1 MRYLR
6 LLVSAITAL
15 LFTVGMLM
23 PVGCGAGSDAGDEGR
38 ATREAQD
45 VNGSRD
51 SSGEGWQAAG
61 YAFDSSRAMQYIKQL
76 SVGIGLRPAGSEGEA
91 EAAAYIAGVFAD
103 SDYED
108 IVEQAFPAVDDNISR
123 NIYVEDIGTKPEWVV
138 IVGAHYDSA
147 GGTGSPG
154 ANDNASGV
162 GVILE
167 LARVFQDIDN
177 VPTLLFVAFASEE
190 IPEGYDEDEVGYGSD
205 YMAEHLQEIEGEVIG
220 MVNADM
226 VGVGDALDANATMEA
241 PAILTWLFA
250 TLTGIIGVDI
260 TVVKDPGWSDNA
272 VFEERGIPSLYIEW
286 VTDLNYHSPGDSYD
300 RIDEGLVEQSGC
312 LLEGFL
318 ETMNADLCRML
329 EQVQD

>member
-1 MRYLR
+1 
-6 LLVSAITAL
+6 
-15 LFTVGMLM
+15 M
-23 PVGCGAGSDAGDEGR
+23 PIGCGAGSDTGDEAGI
-38 ATREAQD
+38 TRDTED
-45 VNGSRD
+45 VTSTNGSG
-51 SSGEGWQAAG
+51 GEGWQEASHV
-61 YAFDSSRAMQYIKQL
+61 FDASRAMEHVKQL
-76 SVGIGLRPAGSEGEA
+76 SVGIGPRPAGSEGES
-91 EAAAYIAGVFAD
+91 EAASYIEGAFAG
-103 SDYED
+103 SGYED

-123 NIYVEDIGTKPEWVV
+123 NIYVEDVGTRPEWVV

-226 VGVGDALDANATMEA
+226 VGVGDALNANTTMEA

-250 TLTGIIGVDI
+250 TLTGIIGVEV
-260 TVVKDPGWSDNA
+260 TVVKEPGWSDNA